1 MISYAIVFMVS
12 YLCLTVSLEKHLVSY
27 LLPMFEKQTEF
38 FDQTGVYDALFTGKP
53 LTAKTFIYYN
63 NNLLLNS
70 MLVQEDLQSLKLIKS
85 FLDKRK

>member
-38 FDQTGVYDALFTGKP
+38 FDQTGVHALFTGMS
-53 LTAKTFIYYN
+53 KTFDCK
-63 NNLLLNS
+63 NLYLL
-70 MLVQEDLQSLKLIKS
+70 Q
-85 FLDKRK
+85 